1 MHIFSVN
8 NTERYKSLFCIIKL
22 TPFFLPATGFL
33 VPMVGTRV
41 SIQEKKNNRNRQ
53 AKQVHECMQN
63 MIFNQ

>member
-41 SIQEKKNNRNRQ
+41 SIQKKTTTKETD
-53 AKQVHECMQN
+53 KQNKFMSACKT
-63 MIFNQ
+63 

>member
-8 NTERYKSLFCIIKL
+8 NKERYKSLFCIIKL

-41 SIQEKKNNRNRQ
+41 SIQKKTTTTETY
-53 AKQVHECMQN
+53 KQNKFMSACKT
-63 MIFNQ
+63 